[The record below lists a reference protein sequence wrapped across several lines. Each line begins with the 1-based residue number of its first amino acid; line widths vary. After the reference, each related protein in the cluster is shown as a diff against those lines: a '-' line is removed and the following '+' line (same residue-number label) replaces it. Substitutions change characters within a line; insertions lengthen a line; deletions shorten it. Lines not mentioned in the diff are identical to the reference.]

1 MFHAKI
7 VIVIKEVWNMGSL
20 KVFSF
25 FSGSGFLDLGFETTG
40 FDIELVN
47 EFSPSFM
54 NAYKYSRE
62 QMGLRK
68 PSFGYANIDINE
80 YLNDRKDELSEQIKE
95 ARADGSLVG
104 FIGGPPC
111 PDFSVAGKQRGR
123 HGDNG
128 KLSQSYIDLIVDQ
141 KPDFFLFENVKG
153 LWRTAKHRAFY
164 DDLKRELEEAG
175 YLLTDRLTNALEFA
189 APQDRD
195 RILLFGVYHTL
206 AEKLGDPKDSFQW
219 DKFMTYDLEEVK
231 SMPWPSTDPF
241 EVDGDRGVPDGIPKE
256 LTAQYWFD
264 KNDVQ
269 NHPNAT
275 ECFKPKAGLAKMK
288 IIEEGDDCKKSYKR
302 IHRWRYS
309 PTVAY
314 GNNEVHLHPYKE
326 RRLTVAE
333 ALSLQSLPKEF
344 ALPPEMSLTDKF
356 KTTGNGVPYLLA
368 RGIALTI
375 RDYLNGG
382 DING

>member
-1 MFHAKI
+1 M
-7 VIVIKEVWNMGSL
+7 L
-20 KVFSF
+20 RR
-25 FSGSGFLDLGFETTG
+25 
-40 FDIELVN
+40 
-47 EFSPSFM
+47 FSPFPPQTPWHC
-54 NAYKYSRE
+54 R
-62 QMGLRK
+62 GF
-68 PSFGYANIDINE
+68 P
-80 YLNDRKDELSEQIKE
+80 DRKDELSEQIKE

-241 EVDGDRGVPDGIPKE
+241 EVDSDRGVPDGIPKE
-256 LTAQYWFD
+256 LTVQYWFD

>member
-1 MFHAKI
+1 M
-7 VIVIKEVWNMGSL
+7 
-20 KVFSF
+20 
-25 FSGSGFLDLGFETTG
+25 
-40 FDIELVN
+40 
-47 EFSPSFM
+47 
-54 NAYKYSRE
+54 
-62 QMGLRK
+62 
-68 PSFGYANIDINE
+68 
-80 YLNDRKDELSEQIKE
+80 
-95 ARADGSLVG
+95 
-104 FIGGPPC
+104 
-111 PDFSVAGKQRGR
+111 
-123 HGDNG
+123 
-128 KLSQSYIDLIVDQ
+128 
-141 KPDFFLFENVKG
+141 FENVKG

-314 GNNEVHLHPYKE
+314 GNEVHLHPYKE